1 MEAAARVENE
11 FHKFILGLG
20 KSGQLSMAQ
29 ITKGSQYTFDL
40 YFFCYC
46 SWGSRS
52 ALSSLGNETAFRNAR
67 TPNSR
72 GCLSLNLN
80 NWTPTTHQKG
90 ENGRG

>member
-46 SWGSRS
+46 SWGSRP
-52 ALSSLGNETAFRNAR
+52 ALSSWVMKQPLEMPGR
-67 TPNSR
+67 
-72 GCLSLNLN
+72 
-80 NWTPTTHQKG
+80 PTLAAA
-90 ENGRG
+90 